1 MFVNVWVFNMFQ
13 INENEF
19 EFRWKLFEEINEV
32 LYIVLGCFDKQ
43 FDGELSCLLFFFY
56 FLRNV
61 FDWKFLVLIRVLKY
75 GIVLFVVDMFV
86 FVFGFV
92 CFYWIL
98 FLVVVVMFGIIVVFM
113 FYRVIQC
120 LVGMVIGVI
129 LVGVI
134 LFFKSGGVY
143 IVFCIV
149 VL

>member
-1 MFVNVWVFNMFQ
+1 MFGYVCVFSVFQ
-13 INENEF
+13 INENEL
-19 EFRWKLFEEINEV
+19 ELSWKLFGEINDV
-32 LYIVLGCFDKQ
+32 LYIVLGWFDKQ
-43 FDGELSCLLFFFY
+43 LDEELSCLLVFFY

-61 FDWKFLVLIRVLKY
+61 FDWQFFVLIWLLKY

-86 FVFGFV
+86 FIFGFV

-98 FLVVVVMFGIIVVFM
+98 VLVVVVMFGIIVVFM

-120 LVGMVIGVI
+120 LVGIVIGVG

-134 LFFKSGGVY
+134 LFVKLGGVY
-143 IVFCIV
+143 IVLCIV